1 MDYHEAGAGA
11 GEQPLLVFSWGDN
24 SSQQLLELAHGSQ
37 ADEQYLHH
45 VAGNGEATM
54 FLLHRRSTVGQQ
66 RRATTSGVWSPPA
79 PADAS
84 GAASGSG
91 PGTIRSSSSTST
103 GAAMTR
109 TRAKPFFVGRNLL
122 FREEDLGAE
131 TVGPEFWRIDLE
143 EFANVPIAALA
154 AGDQHFLALSED
166 GLVFSWASSNEFG
179 QCGRGV
185 VSTKKTL
192 PSVVSFASAASTQ
205 GLVKTAALLTK
216 STEDLLVNQVHPATF
231 AIAHSA
237 FRAKQI
243 ACGENHSLILTESG
257 EVYAFGSNVH
267 GQCGVYYS
275 TGDVLAAVESYGQTP
290 GNLSSR
296 ETHSIVLNET
306 LTPNFYVG
314 PDNVDVRV
322 KGSKTEYEPS
332 PPLTIATPVRVE
344 GRLNGL
350 PIRGIACGRHHSL
363 AVGISGSAFTW
374 GSNKRGQLG
383 NGDETVKKA
392 FAPVPVE
399 LPSSSPRGT
408 SLFDQGAAGRS
419 RKNSNA
425 AAAPAAGGINDPT
438 AQLSAQNHGCRLLA
452 GGGQH
457 SAFVLKTGQ
466 LFLCGDNSYG
476 QLGHPVEELTESAI
490 PLEVP
495 FGDGGYD
502 LQVRGVS
509 LGDRHSVAVSLDSR
523 VFAWGRNAE
532 GQVLGMVSRVDE
544 KRTCFSS
551 EDAEAEAAIEEL
563 SPKVDKLKLQEAEAV
578 SASEAEGA
586 AHHDAGGALDV
597 VPCSRAGT
605 SSDLLPKVDVISSP
619 VCLPLEALWG
629 ADGLLI
635 REIFAVADHTI
646 VIAERLH
653 ETPSDAMQV
662 CRANQEESVLGRERG
677 KSPSE
682 RAADQDDTMGILEAG
697 AGGTKR
703 RRVVRANSLDAR
715 AAEEFKAL
723 AKQAFESAMSGPP
736 PGSRSPQKS
745 ADQPAP
751 DSMEVDVLT
760 RPKCKSPPNSQAVAD
775 IEDLFVRRPSRGR
788 SEGARALRSLALSEE
803 KHQLE
808 VSDQQAA
815 ARGTTNSAIEAALL
829 PTVPYYSSVPPP
841 AAPTGPEAGTSSTSR
856 AATAAR
862 PVVVQQGV
870 FSTPMDEDHGLVL
883 APTAAA
889 ASSPSLLE
897 SSPRSLRLAGASP
910 EQLRATASAT
920 SVAIQRAD
928 STENFLPRHYSR
940 GCRSEQAESISLNLR
955 KTHKRKQLVLPG
967 MADTVQFYSLDNA
980 FFHQSAKALSHSSSL
995 ISSPSAEADLE
1006 SLAGVQRGVGTVAG
1020 VAVAPAA
1027 ASHPSSSGGAGGGLD
1042 LVNEAR
1048 AFQAA
1053 LLGAFATPAVL
1064 SCCFVFSGLSK
1075 VRLDVDGFVSGT
1087 AAIWNLVTEARRMLK
1102 RVDEEILAG
1111 EQQSVGSLFPAAA
1124 GGAGDHREGNGKTH
1138 VIQDGGRSADDEDV
1152 LDPMVRMAAW
1162 SAPLAQITEVENDEE
1177 DEVEMLDQKK
1187 SAGLHPDL
1195 QGRDRVVGAA
1205 LPREE
1210 LTGGADKP
1218 TASPAS
1224 TPKGGTT
1231 RSKHQQ
1237 MHKLRSRFERSLA
1250 NLEGV
1255 LLDDWLAAIR
1265 AGLEKMQPSNLQHR
1279 DQVRALVLYLLCP
1292 VWQAAG
1298 THLECSIETSTSSSS
1313 RGERGDDSSE
1323 GAGALWGQA
1332 RPPSLVDVTR
1342 KSKSAQALGINR
1354 SLSGASSGSG
1364 MALGGAG
1371 NANEPL
1377 LLGRTT
1383 SGASADSQ
1391 MRVEVPGEAA
1401 ALPLPAAAAGAGPAA
1416 ALPGATMT
1424 PSTTSNQNTPQQTAS
1439 SATALPPTEAHYKAL
1454 EDKRKDNLIHVWK
1467 LLQKSIMWLSR
1478 EAKFEFLDIL
1488 STELTA
1494 FAIEERLLKNIQRMA
1509 QLLYFAKGHFQEKA
1523 VGTADGREAYVLNI
1537 DEAVWHHVYL
1547 LDMVFVAAND
1557 PSNNYLSKGKIK
1569 REAFHLDVLLE
1580 EKDRTELLQMLRRS
1594 PSAEIN
1600 EQEQMSKFLVA
1611 PEADLYMFAQ
1621 YARKQPLSLKSFADV
1636 ACQYDKENQFCG
1648 LPRKVMSFIAH
1659 PHLCPTRY
1667 KQKMLEVENVMQH
1680 EVAVQHSMHAGLLN
1694 SLAAGTLTPQG
1705 ITRDM
1710 IIDMIHFVIE
1720 VRREHLV
1727 HDAFRIL
1734 ESAGEEALVR
1744 PLRIKFKNEEGL
1756 DDGGLRREFFRLL
1769 STEIFSPA
1777 YGMFQEVEG
1786 TRAVWFNL
1794 SAFDVGLT
1802 ESDFRSVGKV
1812 IGLAVYNNVQGI
1824 HMSFPRVFFK
1834 KLVGEPLDRRHDLAQ
1849 IYPSYATSID
1859 AILGWRPAAG
1869 SSSSLAAANQEFE
1882 DTFCLDFSVSFTNA
1896 LDARI
1901 TVELVPG
1908 GLSKAV
1914 NYENREHFVELLTEY
1929 LLETQCE
1936 KLFKPL
1942 REGFRTVCNERSAIS
1957 GTLFSDELSLIICGE
1972 RVLDFDA
1979 LREGASYLG
1988 FEKDAPFVH
1997 TFWSVVK
2004 NYPLDLKR
2012 AFLDFVTGSDIPP
2025 MGGLK
2030 ELKLKIQKNG
2040 EEPTTRLPTSHTCYN
2055 ILLLPEYSSR
2065 AKLDRLLRI
2074 AIGNAEGFGME

>member
-37 ADEQYLHH
+37 ADEQ
-45 VAGNGEATM
+45 
-54 FLLHRRSTVGQQ
+54 
-66 RRATTSGVWSPPA
+66 
-79 PADAS
+79 
-84 GAASGSG
+84 
-91 PGTIRSSSSTST
+91 
-103 GAAMTR
+103 

-788 SEGARALRSLALSEE
+788 SEG
-803 KHQLE
+803 
-808 VSDQQAA
+808 
-815 ARGTTNSAIEAALL
+815 
-829 PTVPYYSSVPPP
+829 
-841 AAPTGPEAGTSSTSR
+841 PEAGTSSTSR

-1391 MRVEVPGEAA
+1391 MR
-1401 ALPLPAAAAGAGPAA
+1401 
-1416 ALPGATMT
+1416 
-1424 PSTTSNQNTPQQTAS
+1424 QTAS